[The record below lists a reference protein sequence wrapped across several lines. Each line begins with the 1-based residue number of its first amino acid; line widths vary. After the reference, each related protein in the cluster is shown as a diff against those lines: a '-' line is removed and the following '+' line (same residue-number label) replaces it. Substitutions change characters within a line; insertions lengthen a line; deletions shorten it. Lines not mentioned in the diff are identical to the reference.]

1 MAHSPSLPDAG
12 ETRQCTVS
20 EKTRQFIGLLSPT
33 GILLGVNPAA
43 LQYASD
49 SAEALIGKPFWQA
62 PWWTHSVEERQRI
75 KTAIARAACGGGVRI
90 ETTRLSADGRPHPIN
105 FSLTPICD
113 CSGRVVYMLPE
124 TGPIRSTTAGR
135 DPMAENEQRFREL
148 AALLPETVYE
158 MDTMGRFT
166 YVNEQGL
173 KQFGYTRADVEAGA
187 SAFDMIIP
195 ADHQRAVEN
204 ITRALA
210 GQRVYHNEYTCL
222 RKDGSIF
229 QALFCSTIRYRDG
242 QPVSILG
249 IIIDNSIQKAL
260 EKELRERETRYRI
273 ATEAGLTGVWDH
285 DLNTG
290 DVVIDA
296 NLKNLLGFGADEITR
311 WASLL
316 PLFHPDDVNHFM
328 EQSRKYISGC
338 IDRYE
343 VKGRVVDKQGR
354 IRWLLVRGTA
364 ERDATGRVGRMVG
377 SATDITR
384 LCKVEAELEK
394 AKADLED
401 RVKVR
406 TRELID
412 ANKTLRAVVHEKT
425 HTARV
430 LKQRESE
437 LELKTAKLEDLNTAL
452 RFLLNK
458 LDREKTAVETKMMA
472 DFRDLVFP
480 YLKKLVNRST
490 DKDREILALASI
502 LETHLKAIV
511 SPFCHE
517 LTSPSV
523 NLTPAELT
531 IAQMVKAGRST
542 RQIADTLNVAY
553 KTVETHRVNIRK
565 KLGLTRKGGNL
576 RTCLMAMEKPLK
588 GIREL

>member
-1 MAHSPSLPDAG
+1 MAHSSSLPDAKP
-12 ETRQCTVS
+12 V
-20 EKTRQFIGLLSPT
+20 
-33 GILLGVNPAA
+33 PA
-43 LQYASD
+43 
-49 SAEALIGKPFWQA
+49 G
-62 PWWTHSVEERQRI
+62 
-75 KTAIARAACGGGVRI
+75 
-90 ETTRLSADGRPHPIN
+90 
-105 FSLTPICD
+105 
-113 CSGRVVYMLPE
+113 
-124 TGPIRSTTAGR
+124 
-135 DPMAENEQRFREL
+135 ENEQRFREL
-148 AALLPETVYE
+148 AELLPETVYE
-158 MDTMGRFT
+158 MDAMGRFT

-173 KQFGYTRADVEAGA
+173 QQFGYTRADFEAGA

-195 ADHQRAVEN
+195 EDHQRAVEN
-204 ITRALA
+204 MTRALA

-222 RKDGSIF
+222 RKDGSTF
-229 QALFCSTIRYRDG
+229 SALFCSTVRYRDG
-242 QPVSILG
+242 QPVGILG
-249 IIIDNSIQKAL
+249 IIIDNSIQKSL
-260 EKELRERETRYRI
+260 EKALRERETRYRI

-296 NLKNLLGFGADEITR
+296 NLKKLLGFGADEFTR

-316 PLFHPDDVNHFM
+316 PLFHPDDVNHVM
-328 EQSRKYISGC
+328 EQSRQYISGS

-343 VKGRVVDKQGR
+343 VKGRVVDKHGR

-364 ERDATGRVGRMVG
+364 ERDGSGRVRRMIG

-384 LCKVEAELEK
+384 LCKVEAALEK
-394 AKADLED
+394 ARADLEE

-406 TRELID
+406 TRELSD
-412 ANKTLRAVVHEKT
+412 ANRTLRAVVREKI

-452 RFLLNK
+452 RFLLKK

-472 DFRDLVFP
+472 DLRDLVQP
-480 YLKKLVNRST
+480 YLKKLVSKSR
-490 DKDREILALASI
+490 DREILALSAI
-502 LETHLKAIV
+502 LENHLKAIV

-523 NLTPAELT
+523 NLTPAELN

-553 KTVETHRVNIRK
+553 KTVETHRVHIRK
-565 KLGLTRKGGNL
+565 KLGLTRKGANL
-576 RTCLMAMEKPLK
+576 RTCLMAMDKPLK
-588 GIREL
+588 EVREL